1 MERLRELRLKR
12 GMTQKYVA
20 LTLGVKGPSVSNWE
34 SGKTTP
40 TTENVAA
47 LAKLYNVSVDYLLG
61 RDEGNGMR
69 IRELRKAKKV
79 TMKELGNMIGVAES
93 TMSLYETGKRK
104 PDPETLSR
112 LADYFNVS
120 VDYLLGRDEGQPQTA
135 PKYSTDQRKEIVLKK
150 LEKKSLAQLEAILVA
165 LGDDG
170 K

>member
-1 MERLRELRLKR
+1 
-12 GMTQKYVA
+12 
-20 LTLGVKGPSVSNWE
+20 
-34 SGKTTP
+34 
-40 TTENVAA
+40 
-47 LAKLYNVSVDYLLG
+47 
-61 RDEGNGMR
+61 MR

-120 VDYLLGRDEGQPQTA
+120 VDYLLGRDEGQSQTSPSPA
-135 PKYSTDQRKEIVLKK
+135 DRQRRDVEAMLRAMSEAD
-150 LEKKSLAQLEAILVA
+150 LEKVYDYARFITRDK
-165 LGDDG
+165 

>member
-1 MERLRELRLKR
+1 MNRFRECREASGL
-12 GMTQKYVA
+12 TQKYVA

-61 RDEGNGMR
+61 RDE
-69 IRELRKAKKV
+69 E
-79 TMKELGNMIGVAES
+79 
-93 TMSLYETGKRK
+93 
-104 PDPETLSR
+104 
-112 LADYFNVS
+112 
-120 VDYLLGRDEGQPQTA
+120 QPQAA

>member
-61 RDEGNGMR
+61 RDEEQPKSMEDAER
-69 IRELRKAKKV
+69 QRYVSKLTEYTPAQL
-79 TMKELGNMIGVAES
+79 KELTDLAAR
-93 TMSLYETGKRK
+93 LW
-104 PDPETLSR
+104 PDI
-112 LADYFNVS
+112 
-120 VDYLLGRDEGQPQTA
+120 
-135 PKYSTDQRKEIVLKK
+135 K
-150 LEKKSLAQLEAILVA
+150 
-165 LGDDG
+165 
-170 K
+170 